1 MEAIKSPLARMLD
14 KCGTSRRQIGLL
26 TGISRS
32 HLSELESG
40 TKDLAKLACGQMLAL
55 CAELSTTPEYLLYEL
70 GAEDMDERSRLEQEM
85 LSVFRRASEEDQRKI
100 IGSARGIVGD
110 NLLGNEE
117 AA

>member
-1 MEAIKSPLARMLD
+1 MEAIKSRLARLLD